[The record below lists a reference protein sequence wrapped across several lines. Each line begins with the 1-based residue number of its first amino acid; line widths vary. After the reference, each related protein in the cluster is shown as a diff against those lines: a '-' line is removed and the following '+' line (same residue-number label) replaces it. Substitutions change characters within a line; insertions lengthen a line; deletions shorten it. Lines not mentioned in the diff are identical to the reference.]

1 MKKTDDDNV
10 TTNSEGREIYK
21 TLPKNAELIATNDTL
36 KLYKINDRDGAVDRN
51 GELVKVNW
59 YSVLG
64 RGYWKP
70 VENSEPKKKYDIS
83 AVDSIKFDA
92 K

>member
-1 MKKTDDDNV
+1 MKNNSDENV
-10 TTNSEGREIYK
+10 DRNSDGREIYK

-36 KLYKINDRDGAVDRN
+36 KLYKLNDRDGIVDSA
-51 GELVKVNW
+51 GELIKVNW

-70 VENSEPKKKYDIS
+70 VENSKPKSKYDIS
-83 AVDSIKFDA
+83 AVTSIKFDA
-92 K
+92 